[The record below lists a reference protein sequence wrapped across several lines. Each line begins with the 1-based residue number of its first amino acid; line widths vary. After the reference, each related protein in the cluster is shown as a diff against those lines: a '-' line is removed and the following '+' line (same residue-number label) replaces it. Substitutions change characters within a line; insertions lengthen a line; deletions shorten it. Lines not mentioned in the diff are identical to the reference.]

1 MFYEIF
7 VVFAHPEF
15 GSSVNPIPTK
25 GWGADYAHHITDYP
39 PTFENLTTSLYCMFL
54 IPNIALQMS
63 RTLIRN
69 DKWWLKVIIM
79 DPGILVRPHWGH

>member
-1 MFYEIF
+1 
-7 VVFAHPEF
+7 
-15 GSSVNPIPTK
+15 
-25 GWGADYAHHITDYP
+25 
-39 PTFENLTTSLYCMFL
+39 MFL

-79 DPGILVRPHWGH
+79 DPGILVRPQLVAEARLAEARGQRTHYEHYRDNH